1 MDSNP
6 HRPIS
11 CELYDELEL
20 LALRHTQVRIRWEAE
35 GEVQEVTDRIRTF
48 TVAEGREWAILES
61 GGRVPL
67 DGLTEVTPLT
77 ES

>member
-1 MDSNP
+1 MDSRA

-11 CELYDELEL
+11 CALYGELEL
-20 LALRHTQVRIRWEAE
+20 LALRHAQVRIRWEAE
-35 GEVQEVTDRIRTF
+35 GEVHEATDRIRTF
-48 TVAEGREWAILES
+48 TVAGGGNGPSSSR

-67 DGLTEVTPLT
+67 DGLTEVIPLT